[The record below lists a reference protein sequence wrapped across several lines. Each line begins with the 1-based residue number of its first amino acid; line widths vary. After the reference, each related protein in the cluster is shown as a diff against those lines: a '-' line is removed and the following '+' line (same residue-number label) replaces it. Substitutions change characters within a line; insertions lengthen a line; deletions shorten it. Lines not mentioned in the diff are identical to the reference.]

1 MWPPMADA
9 AGFGVSLLALAVAAA
24 GAWLPWAAYRAWR
37 GPWRRAALAPLLFGL
52 LWLVWMIA
60 RAAANPGDGANWQ
73 LQIFA
78 WAMLT
83 LVYMACAFT
92 IKSILDKARR

>member
-1 MWPPMADA
+1 MPDA
-9 AGFGVSLLALAVAAA
+9 AGPGISLLALAVAAA
-24 GAWLPWAAYRAWR
+24 GAWLPWAASRAWR
-37 GPWRRAALAPLLFGL
+37 GPWRKAALAPLLLGL

-60 RAAANPGDGANWQ
+60 RTAANPGDGANWQ
-73 LQIFA
+73 LPIFA

>member
-1 MWPPMADA
+1 MPDA
-9 AGFGVSLLALAVAAA
+9 TDLGISLLTLAVAAA

-37 GPWRRAALAPLLFGL
+37 GTWRRAALAPLLLGL
-52 LWLVWMIA
+52 PWLVWMIA
-60 RAAANPGDGANWQ
+60 RAANPGDGANWR

-83 LVYMACAFT
+83 LVYMTCAFT